1 MAEAYSAPVSGLLQ
15 REGIPDPDEW
25 PNYAGEF
32 GLGPENVPELI
43 RMATDEALYE
53 EDPDSPRAWGPL
65 HAWRALAQLG
75 AGEAA
80 GPLLGLLEDENNTW
94 ADDDMPRV
102 MQMMGTG
109 AIRGIA
115 SFIADSS
122 RDEFARGRA
131 VESLKAVVDAH
142 PDARDEAVGI
152 LKPQL
157 DRYRENGGGLN
168 GRIIKALIEMEARDA
183 AVVMIRAYNEHKVDS
198 RIVHW
203 DRIQEFAGGSS
214 SET

>member
-1 MAEAYSAPVSGLLQ
+1 MAEAYSAPTSGLLERGDVQ
-15 REGIPDPDEW
+15 ISGEW
-25 PNYAGEF
+25 PDYPGEL
-32 GLGPENVPELI
+32 GLGREHVPELI
-43 RMATDEALYE
+43 RMATDPALYD

-94 ADDDMPRV
+94 ADDEMPRV
-102 MQMMGTG
+102 MQMMGKG
-109 AIRGIA
+109 AVPGIGG
-115 SFIADSS
+115 FISDSS

-131 VESLKAVVDAH
+131 VESLQGVVEAH
-142 PDARDEAVGI
+142 PDARDEAVAI

-157 DRYRENGGGLN
+157 DRYRENGIGLN
-168 GRIIKALIEMEARDA
+168 GRIIKALIELGAKDA
-183 AVVMIRAYNEHKVDS
+183 APVMIRAYNEHQVDS

-203 DRIQEFAGGSS
+203 DRIQEFAGSS
-214 SET
+214 STSA